1 MVTQVKPIMYEMFYA
16 KLYCNIRINLMTSR
30 DQMKQLYQALE
41 EASHDTGRVKLD
53 FYRILLDLEP
63 DLVRDLDSEELY
75 LYVLI
80 QNLSRQLEMF
90 RNQMDS
96 EELYL
101 YELSQNL
108 SRQLGKVI
116 REMDS
121 EELYLYDLKNLTGQL
136 EKVIKQRDD
145 LQNLSR
151 QLDKVIRERDER
163 QGELNELIQ
172 NLTGQ
177 LDKVTRERD
186 ELQGHLNGLK
196 AELRKAK
203 ETIQSL
209 STSPGGQQ
217 KTQTPSQ
224 KSEEMEME
232 SLLGSKN
239 DYLDELER
247 GGS

>member
-101 YELSQNL
+101 Y
-108 SRQLGKVI
+108 
-116 REMDS
+116 
-121 EELYLYDLKNLTGQL
+121 DLKNLTGQL

-186 ELQGHLNGLK
+186 ELQGHLKEVRIENDGLK